1 MKKVRRIL
9 LCVFLIFCVMGFY
22 IPESNAILYS
32 NNTSFPYN
40 INISLNGQNLND
52 SKNSISLTNNS
63 LVKISINL
71 TRKANSSINNSNEVV
86 ISLPKQFS
94 GMSYI
99 GNTPGFNFSVN
110 GDKLTIKLIDNG
122 YKLVNGSK
130 VPIIGATFNATATF
144 NSNSSNQSISTTIN
158 VGGEVIP
165 LVITPQNTNKVNSTS
180 NSDTGNKSIINGS
193 LQYGSLTKKV
203 YDNSTKKWVSSERIE
218 NNGGIIKER
227 YELDITTKGDNYTCD
242 DVLDNSAMNYIKNSV
257 EILNSSNQ
265 NITKNCLITYSKN
278 TMNIKF
284 PNSGTYIIYYDVDIN
299 TSELSNTIGI
309 ALSNYAYLYNN
320 INKLIAGN
328 SATIH
333 IEPNS
338 INPAFSKTIT
348 SGKSYSKIGDMI
360 DYALYINMKSN
371 YTDIQEVKGIKVIDK
386 LPPGLKIEN
395 INDINVNLVS
405 SSSNLNDLGPNVNT
419 IVEQTINVNQTF
431 NEPTVVMNTAG
442 TEIYIYI
449 PDTDDFGYQVNYDA
463 EVTKLESS
471 FTNTASISYDKTIK
485 TSSATA
491 YYSGSQGSFLAYKT
505 VSTNKLTDYDSQNV
519 LYGINVNTYGEET
532 TNNLNITDTLQKGVI
547 LNSVNLKGYSAVAKL
562 ENGIYIKK
570 EDGFTIK
577 YGLNNNNQY
586 YVKIDNNNNIGKGN
600 NYDFILNTSFSNVPN
615 GTTVNNTAYVNGIP
629 TNTVTTKKGYEIEAI
644 KVSSENLNDT
654 LSGAKYVVYSE
665 NGTKITTVES
675 NNTGKI
681 EFSVPKAGE
690 YYLKEIKA
698 PIGYAI
704 NPDKILFNVTSN
716 DIGKIISIGD
726 LKDIPIS
733 QIKGTVVI
741 TKENEAGTPLAG
753 AKIEIINS
761 ANKVVYTGVTNS
773 KGEITDANLPYGTYT
788 YREIAAPT
796 GYTINTQVGKFEI
809 TSNGQIVNE
818 TIKDNKIEGTVV
830 ITKENE
836 AGTPL
841 AGAKIE
847 IINSANK
854 VVYTGVT
861 NSKGEITDA
870 NLPYGT
876 YTYREIAAPT
886 GYTINT
892 QVGKFKITSN
902 GQVVNETIKDKKV
915 TDTTNSTGDKKVAN
929 TTNSTGDKKVTDT
942 TNSTGDKKVTNT
954 TNSTGNKKVTGTTNS
969 TGDKRVTGT
978 TNSTGDKK
986 VTDTTNS
993 TGDKKVANTTNS
1005 TGDKKV
1011 TGTANSTGDKKVT
1024 DTTNSTG
1031 DKKITNTTNSTGDK
1045 KVTDTTNSTGD
1056 KKVTDT
1062 TNSTGDKKV
1071 TGTTNSTGD
1080 KKVTDTTNS
1089 TGDKKV
1095 TNTTNST
1102 GNKKVTG
1109 TTNST
1114 GDKKVTGTTNSTGD
1128 KKVTD
1133 TTNST
1138 GDKKVANTT
1147 NSTGDKKVTD
1157 TTNSTG
1163 DKKVTRIKT
1172 LPDTGINSYYN
1183 ILLLIILFIVLLTIL
1198 IIIFIIKQS
1207 KNRSL

>member
-9 LCVFLIFCVMGFY
+9 LCVFLIFCVMAFY

-203 YDNSTKKWVSSERIE
+203 YDNSTKKWVSNEIIG

-227 YELDITTKGDNYTCD
+227 YKLDITTKGDNYTCD

-265 NITKNCLITYSKN
+265 NIIKNCLITYSKN

-505 VSTNKLTDYDSQNV
+505 VSTNKLTDYDSQNI
-519 LYGINVNTYGEET
+519 LYGINVDTYGEET
-532 TNNLNITDTLQKGVI
+532 ANNLNITDTLQKGVI

-586 YVKIDNNNNIGKGN
+586 YVKIDNNNNNIGKGN

-716 DIGKIISIGD
+716 DIGKITNIGD
-726 LKDIPIS
+726 LKDTPIN
-733 QIKGTVVI
+733 QIEGSVVI

-818 TIKDNKIEGTVV
+818 TIKDKKVTNTTNSTGDKKITNTTNSTGDKKITNTTNSTGDKKVTGTTNSTGDKK
-830 ITKENE
+830 ITNTTNSTGDKKVTNTTNSTGDKKVT
-836 AGTPL
+836 GT
-841 AGAKIE
+841 
-847 IINSANK
+847 INS
-854 VVYTGVT
+854 TGDKKITNTT
-861 NSKGEITDA
+861 NSTGDKKVTGTTNSTGE
-870 NLPYGT
+870 
-876 YTYREIAAPT
+876 
-886 GYTINT
+886 
-892 QVGKFKITSN
+892 
-902 GQVVNETIKDKKV
+902 KKV

-942 TNSTGDKKVTNT
+942 TNSTGDKK
-954 TNSTGNKKVTGTTNS
+954 
-969 TGDKRVTGT
+969 
-978 TNSTGDKK
+978 
-986 VTDTTNS
+986 
-993 TGDKKVANTTNS
+993 
-1005 TGDKKV
+1005 
-1011 TGTANSTGDKKVT
+1011 
-1024 DTTNSTG
+1024 
-1031 DKKITNTTNSTGDK
+1031 ITNTTNSTGDK
-1045 KVTDTTNSTGD
+1045 KVAN
-1056 KKVTDT
+1056 
-1062 TNSTGDKKV
+1062 
-1071 TGTTNSTGD
+1071 
-1080 KKVTDTTNS
+1080 
-1089 TGDKKV
+1089 
-1095 TNTTNST
+1095 
-1102 GNKKVTG
+1102 
-1109 TTNST
+1109 
-1114 GDKKVTGTTNSTGD
+1114 
-1128 KKVTD
+1128 

-1163 DKKVTRIKT
+1163 DKKVTGIKT

>member
-40 INISLNGQNLND
+40 ISISLNGQNLND

-180 NSDTGNKSIINGS
+180 NSDTGNRSIINGS

-203 YDNSTKKWVSSERIE
+203 YDNSTKKWVSNEIIG

-227 YELDITTKGDNYTCD
+227 YKLDITTKGDNYTCD

-519 LYGINVNTYGEET
+519 LYGINVDTYGEET
-532 TNNLNITDTLQKGVI
+532 ANNLNITDTLQKGVI

-586 YVKIDNNNNIGKGN
+586 YVKIDNNNNNIGKGN

-796 GYTINTQVGKFEI
+796 GYTINI
-809 TSNGQIVNE
+809 
-818 TIKDNKIEGTVV
+818 
-830 ITKENE
+830 
-836 AGTPL
+836 
-841 AGAKIE
+841 
-847 IINSANK
+847 
-854 VVYTGVT
+854 
-861 NSKGEITDA
+861 
-870 NLPYGT
+870 
-876 YTYREIAAPT
+876 
-886 GYTINT
+886 

-902 GQVVNETIKDKKV
+902 GQVVNETIKDKKVTDTTNSTGDKKVTNTTNSTGNKKV

-942 TNSTGDKKVTNT
+942 TNSTGDKKITNT
-954 TNSTGNKKVTGTTNS
+954 TNST
-969 TGDKRVTGT
+969 R
-978 TNSTGDKK
+978 
-986 VTDTTNS
+986 
-993 TGDKKVANTTNS
+993 DKKVA
-1005 TGDKKV
+1005 
-1011 TGTANSTGDKKVT
+1011 
-1024 DTTNSTG
+1024 
-1031 DKKITNTTNSTGDK
+1031 NTTNSTGDK

-1062 TNSTGDKKV
+1062 TNSTGDKK
-1071 TGTTNSTGD
+1071 
-1080 KKVTDTTNS
+1080 
-1089 TGDKKV
+1089 
-1095 TNTTNST
+1095 
-1102 GNKKVTG
+1102 
-1109 TTNST
+1109 
-1114 GDKKVTGTTNSTGD
+1114 
-1128 KKVTD
+1128 
-1133 TTNST
+1133 
-1138 GDKKVANTT
+1138 A
-1147 NSTGDKKVTD
+1147 
-1157 TTNSTG
+1157 
-1163 DKKVTRIKT
+1163 TRIKT

>member
-9 LCVFLIFCVMGFY
+9 LCVFLIFCVMAFY

-165 LVITPQNTNKVNSTS
+165 LAITPQNTNKVNSTS

-203 YDNSTKKWVSSERIE
+203 YDNSTKKWVSSEIIE

-257 EILNSSNQ
+257 EILNSSNSNQ

-405 SSSNLNDLGPNVNT
+405 SSSSLNDLGPNVNT

-471 FTNTASISYDKTIK
+471 FTNTASITYDKTIK

-505 VSTNKLTDYDSQNV
+505 VSTNKLTDYDSQNI
-519 LYGINVNTYGEET
+519 LYGINVDTYGEET

-644 KVSSENLNDT
+644 KVSSKNLNDT

-716 DIGKIISIGD
+716 DIGKITNIGD
-726 LKDIPIS
+726 LKDTPIN
-733 QIKGTVVI
+733 QIEGTVVI

-836 AGTPL
+836 TGTPL

-876 YTYREIAAPT
+876 YTYREIVAPT

-902 GQVVNETIKDKKV
+902 GQVVNETIK
-915 TDTTNSTGDKKVAN
+915 
-929 TTNSTGDKKVTDT
+929 
-942 TNSTGDKKVTNT
+942 
-954 TNSTGNKKVTGTTNS
+954 
-969 TGDKRVTGT
+969 
-978 TNSTGDKK
+978 
-986 VTDTTNS
+986 
-993 TGDKKVANTTNS
+993 
-1005 TGDKKV
+1005 
-1011 TGTANSTGDKKVT
+1011 
-1024 DTTNSTG
+1024 
-1031 DKKITNTTNSTGDK
+1031 
-1045 KVTDTTNSTGD
+1045 
-1056 KKVTDT
+1056 
-1062 TNSTGDKKV
+1062 
-1071 TGTTNSTGD
+1071 
-1080 KKVTDTTNS
+1080 
-1089 TGDKKV
+1089 
-1095 TNTTNST
+1095 
-1102 GNKKVTG
+1102 
-1109 TTNST
+1109 
-1114 GDKKVTGTTNSTGD
+1114 
-1128 KKVTD
+1128 
-1133 TTNST
+1133 
-1138 GDKKVANTT
+1138 
-1147 NSTGDKKVTD
+1147 DKKVTD

>member
-22 IPESNAILYS
+22 IPETNAILYS

-94 GMSYI
+94 GMSYM

-122 YKLVNGSK
+122 YKVVNGSK

-144 NSNSSNQSISTTIN
+144 NSNSSNQNISTTIN

-165 LVITPQNTNKVNSTS
+165 LVITPQNTNKVNSNS
-180 NSDTGNKSIINGS
+180 NSDTGNKSTIDGNY
-193 LQYGSLTKKV
+193 QYGSIIKKE
-203 YDNSTKKWVSSERIE
+203 YDNVTKSWVNNENIQ
-218 NNGGIIKER
+218 NNGGIIKEK
-227 YELDITTKGDNYTCD
+227 YKINIITKGNNYTCD
-242 DVLDNSAMNYIKNSV
+242 DVLDNSAMNYINSSV
-257 EILNSSNQ
+257 KILNSSNQ
-265 NITKNCLITYSKN
+265 NITKNCLITYNKN

-284 PNSGTYIIYYDVDIN
+284 PNSGKYTVYYDININ
-299 TSELSNTIGI
+299 TSKLSNNVSTP
-309 ALSNYAYLYNN
+309 LLNYAYLYNN
-320 INKLIAGN
+320 INKMIGN
-328 SATIH
+328 DSASIQ

-338 INPAFSKTIT
+338 INPAFSKIIT

-371 YTDIQEVKGIKVIDK
+371 YTDIQEVKGIRVIDK
-386 LPPGLKIEN
+386 LPFGLKIEN
-395 INDINVNLVS
+395 INDININLIDKGL
-405 SSSNLNDLGPNVNT
+405 NLNNSIPSVNT
-419 IVEQTINVNQTF
+419 IVEQTININQTF

-519 LYGINVNTYGEET
+519 SYGINVDTYGEET

-665 NGTKITTVES
+665 NGTKITNVES

-773 KGEITDANLPYGTYT
+773 KGEITEGNLPYGTYTYREIAAPTGYTINTQVGKFEITSNGQIINETIKDNKIEGTVVITKENEAGTPLAGAKIEIINSANKIVYTGVTNSKGEITDANLPYGTYT

-818 TIKDNKIEGTVV
+818 TIKDK
-830 ITKENE
+830 K
-836 AGTPL
+836 
-841 AGAKIE
+841 
-847 IINSANK
+847 
-854 VVYTGVT
+854 VT
-861 NSKGEITDA
+861 NTTNSTGDKKVTDTT
-870 NLPYGT
+870 NS
-876 YTYREIAAPT
+876 T
-886 GYTINT
+886 GDKKATNT
-892 QVGKFKITSN
+892 TNSTGDKKVTNTTNSTG
-902 GQVVNETIKDKKV
+902 DKKV
-915 TDTTNSTGDKKVAN
+915 TDTTNSTGDKKVTDTTNSIGDKKVTNTTNSTGDKKVTNTTNSTGDKKVTDTTNSTGDKKVTGTTNSTGDKKVTN

-954 TNSTGNKKVTGTTNS
+954 TNSTG
-969 TGDKRVTGT
+969 
-978 TNSTGDKK
+978 DKK
-986 VTDTTNS
+986 A
-993 TGDKKVANTTNS
+993 TG
-1005 TGDKKV
+1005 
-1011 TGTANSTGDKKVT
+1011 
-1024 DTTNSTG
+1024 
-1031 DKKITNTTNSTGDK
+1031 TTNSTGDK

-1071 TGTTNSTGD
+1071 TNTTNSTGDKKATNTTNSTGD
-1080 KKVTDTTNS
+1080 KKVT
-1089 TGDKKV
+1089 
-1095 TNTTNST
+1095 
-1102 GNKKVTG
+1102 
-1109 TTNST
+1109 
-1114 GDKKVTGTTNSTGD
+1114 
-1128 KKVTD
+1128 
-1133 TTNST
+1133 
-1138 GDKKVANTT
+1138 NTT

-1163 DKKVTRIKT
+1163 DKKVTGIKT

-1183 ILLLIILFIVLLTIL
+1183 ILLLIILFIVLLTIF

>member
-9 LCVFLIFCVMGFY
+9 LCVFLIFCVMAFY

-203 YDNSTKKWVSSERIE
+203 YDNSTKKWVSNEIIG

-227 YELDITTKGDNYTCD
+227 YKLDITTKGDNYTCD

-519 LYGINVNTYGEET
+519 LYGINVDTYGEET

-741 TKENEAGTPLAG
+741 TKENETGTPLAG

-929 TTNSTGDKKVTDT
+929 TTNSTGDKKV
-942 TNSTGDKKVTNT
+942 
-954 TNSTGNKKVTGTTNS
+954 
-969 TGDKRVTGT
+969 
-978 TNSTGDKK
+978 
-986 VTDTTNS
+986 
-993 TGDKKVANTTNS
+993 A
-1005 TGDKKV
+1005 
-1011 TGTANSTGDKKVT
+1011 
-1024 DTTNSTG
+1024 
-1031 DKKITNTTNSTGDK
+1031 NTTNSTGDK
-1045 KVTDTTNSTGD
+1045 KVTDTTNSTGN

-1080 KKVTDTTNS
+1080 KKVTN
-1089 TGDKKV
+1089 
-1095 TNTTNST
+1095 
-1102 GNKKVTG
+1102 
-1109 TTNST
+1109 
-1114 GDKKVTGTTNSTGD
+1114 TTNSTGD

-1133 TTNST
+1133 
-1138 GDKKVANTT
+1138 TT

>member
-9 LCVFLIFCVMGFY
+9 LCVFLIFCVMAFY

-165 LVITPQNTNKVNSTS
+165 LAITPQNTNKVNSTS

-203 YDNSTKKWVSSERIE
+203 YDNSTKKWVSSEIIE

-257 EILNSSNQ
+257 EILNSSNSNQ

-405 SSSNLNDLGPNVNT
+405 SSSSLNDLGPNVNT

-471 FTNTASISYDKTIK
+471 FTNTASITYDKTIK

-505 VSTNKLTDYDSQNV
+505 VSTNKLTDYDSQNI
-519 LYGINVNTYGEET
+519 LYGINVDTYGEET

-644 KVSSENLNDT
+644 KVSSKNLNDT

-716 DIGKIISIGD
+716 DIGKITNIGD
-726 LKDIPIS
+726 LKDTPIN
-733 QIKGTVVI
+733 QIEGTVVI

-836 AGTPL
+836 TGTPL

-876 YTYREIAAPT
+876 YTYREIVAPT

-942 TNSTGDKKVTNT
+942 TNSTGDKKVTDTTNSTGDKKVANT
-954 TNSTGNKKVTGTTNS
+954 TNSTGN
-969 TGDKRVTGT
+969 
-978 TNSTGDKK
+978 KK

-1011 TGTANSTGDKKVT
+1011 TN
-1024 DTTNSTG
+1024 TTNSTG
-1031 DKKITNTTNSTGDK
+1031 DKKVTNTTNSTGDK
-1045 KVTDTTNSTGD
+1045 KVTGTANSTGN

-1095 TNTTNST
+1095 ANTTNST
-1102 GNKKVTG
+1102 GDKKVTD

-1128 KKVTD
+1128 KKVTN
-1133 TTNST
+1133 TNNST
-1138 GDKKVANTT
+1138 GDKKVTGTANSTGDKKVTDTT

>member
-71 TRKANSSINNSNEVV
+71 TRKANSSISNSNEIV

-94 GMSYI
+94 GMSYA

-110 GDKLTIKLIDNG
+110 GDELIIKLINDG
-122 YKLVNGSK
+122 YKIINGSK

-144 NSNSSNQSISTTIN
+144 NSNSNNQNISTTIN
-158 VGGEVIP
+158 IAGKVIP
-165 LVITPQNTNKVNSTS
+165 LVITPQNTNKVNSNS
-180 NSDTGNKSIINGS
+180 NSDTGNKSTIDGNY
-193 LQYGSLTKKV
+193 QYGSIIKKE
-203 YDNSTKKWVSSERIE
+203 YDNVTKSWVNNENIQ
-218 NNGGIIKER
+218 NNGGIIKEK
-227 YELDITTKGDNYTCD
+227 YKINIITKGNNYTCD
-242 DVLDNSAMNYIKNSV
+242 DVLDNSAMNYINSSV
-257 EILNSSNQ
+257 KILNSSNQ
-265 NITKNCLITYSKN
+265 NITKNCLITYNKN

-284 PNSGTYIIYYDVDIN
+284 PNSGKYTVYYDININ
-299 TSELSNTIGI
+299 TSKLSNNVSTP
-309 ALSNYAYLYNN
+309 LLNYAYLYNN
-320 INKLIAGN
+320 INKMIGN
-328 SATIH
+328 DSASIQ

-338 INPAFSKTIT
+338 INPAFSKIIT

-371 YTDIQEVKGIKVIDK
+371 YTDIQEVKGIRVIDK
-386 LPPGLKIEN
+386 LPFGLKIEN
-395 INDINVNLVS
+395 INDININLIDKGL
-405 SSSNLNDLGPNVNT
+405 NLNNSIPSVNT
-419 IVEQTINVNQTF
+419 IVEQTININQTF

-463 EVTKLESS
+463 EVTKLKGS
-471 FTNTASISYDKTIK
+471 FTNTASMTYDKTNK

-519 LYGINVNTYGEET
+519 LYGINVDTYGEET

-733 QIKGTVVI
+733 HIKGTVVI

-809 TSNGQIVNE
+809 TSNGQIINE

-892 QVGKFKITSN
+892 QVGKFEIISN
-902 GQVVNETIKDKKV
+902 GQIVNETIKDKKV
-915 TDTTNSTGDKKVAN
+915 TDTTNSTGDKKVTGTTNSTGDKKVTN

-942 TNSTGDKKVTNT
+942 TNSTGDKKVTGTTNSTGDKKVTDT

-969 TGDKRVTGT
+969 TGDK
-978 TNSTGDKK
+978 
-986 VTDTTNS
+986 
-993 TGDKKVANTTNS
+993 
-1005 TGDKKV
+1005 KV
-1011 TGTANSTGDKKVT
+1011 TG
-1024 DTTNSTG
+1024 
-1031 DKKITNTTNSTGDK
+1031 
-1045 KVTDTTNSTGD
+1045 TTNSTGD

-1095 TNTTNST
+1095 T
-1102 GNKKVTG
+1102 
-1109 TTNST
+1109 
-1114 GDKKVTGTTNSTGD
+1114 DTTNSTGD

-1138 GDKKVANTT
+1138 GN
-1147 NSTGDKKVTD
+1147 KKVTD

-1163 DKKVTRIKT
+1163 DKKVTNTTNSTGDKKVTGIKT

-1207 KNRSL
+1207 KNRSI

>member
-71 TRKANSSINNSNEVV
+71 TRKANSSISNSNEIV

-94 GMSYI
+94 GMSYA

-110 GDKLTIKLIDNG
+110 GDELIIKLINDG
-122 YKLVNGSK
+122 YKIINGSK

-144 NSNSSNQSISTTIN
+144 NSNSNNQNISTTIN
-158 VGGEVIP
+158 IAGKVIP
-165 LVITPQNTNKVNSTS
+165 LVITPQNTNKVNSNS
-180 NSDTGNKSIINGS
+180 NSDTGNKSTIDGNY
-193 LQYGSLTKKV
+193 QYGSIIKKE
-203 YDNSTKKWVSSERIE
+203 YDNVTKSWVNNENIQ
-218 NNGGIIKER
+218 NNGGIIKEK
-227 YELDITTKGDNYTCD
+227 YKINIITKGNNYTCD
-242 DVLDNSAMNYIKNSV
+242 DVLDNSAMNYINSSV
-257 EILNSSNQ
+257 KILNSSNQ
-265 NITKNCLITYSKN
+265 NITKNCLITYNKN

-284 PNSGTYIIYYDVDIN
+284 PNSGKYTVYYDININ
-299 TSELSNTIGI
+299 TSKLSNNVSTP
-309 ALSNYAYLYNN
+309 LLNYAYLYNN
-320 INKLIAGN
+320 INKMIGN
-328 SATIH
+328 DSASIQ

-338 INPAFSKTIT
+338 INPAFSKIIT

-371 YTDIQEVKGIKVIDK
+371 YTDIQEVKGIRVIDK
-386 LPPGLKIEN
+386 LPFGLKIEN
-395 INDINVNLVS
+395 INDININLIDKGL
-405 SSSNLNDLGPNVNT
+405 NLNNSIPSVNT
-419 IVEQTINVNQTF
+419 IVEQTININQTF

-463 EVTKLESS
+463 EVTKLKGS
-471 FTNTASISYDKTIK
+471 FTNTASMTYDKTNK

-519 LYGINVNTYGEET
+519 LYGINVDTYGEET

-733 QIKGTVVI
+733 HIKGTVVI

-809 TSNGQIVNE
+809 TSNGQIINETIKDNKIEGIVVITKENEAGTPLAGAKIEIINSANKVVYTGVTNSKGEITDANLPYGTYTYREIAAPTGYTINTQVGKFEITSNGQIINE

-892 QVGKFKITSN
+892 QVGKFEIISN
-902 GQVVNETIKDKKV
+902 GQIVNETIK
-915 TDTTNSTGDKKVAN
+915 
-929 TTNSTGDKKVTDT
+929 
-942 TNSTGDKKVTNT
+942 
-954 TNSTGNKKVTGTTNS
+954 
-969 TGDKRVTGT
+969 
-978 TNSTGDKK
+978 
-986 VTDTTNS
+986 
-993 TGDKKVANTTNS
+993 
-1005 TGDKKV
+1005 
-1011 TGTANSTGDKKVT
+1011 
-1024 DTTNSTG
+1024 
-1031 DKKITNTTNSTGDK
+1031 
-1045 KVTDTTNSTGD
+1045 D

-1080 KKVTDTTNS
+1080 KKVTNTTNS

-1095 TNTTNST
+1095 TDTTNST
-1102 GNKKVTG
+1102 GDKKVTG

-1138 GDKKVANTT
+1138 GDKKVTDTT

-1163 DKKVTRIKT
+1163 NKKVTDTTNSTGDKKVTNTTNSTGDKKVTGIKT

-1207 KNRSL
+1207 KNRSI

>member
-99 GNTPGFNFSVN
+99 GNTPDFNFSVN

-144 NSNSSNQSISTTIN
+144 NSNSSNQNISTTIN

-203 YDNSTKKWVSSERIE
+203 YNNSTKKWVSSERIE

-278 TMNIKF
+278 IMNIKF

-386 LPPGLKIEN
+386 LPPDLKIEN

-519 LYGINVNTYGEET
+519 SYGINVDTYGEET

-698 PIGYAI
+698 PIGY
-704 NPDKILFNVTSN
+704 
-716 DIGKIISIGD
+716 
-726 LKDIPIS
+726 
-733 QIKGTVVI
+733 
-741 TKENEAGTPLAG
+741 
-753 AKIEIINS
+753 
-761 ANKVVYTGVTNS
+761 
-773 KGEITDANLPYGTYT
+773 
-788 YREIAAPT
+788 
-796 GYTINTQVGKFEI
+796 TINTQVGKFEI

-892 QVGKFKITSN
+892 QVGKFEITSNRQIINETIKDNKIEGTVVITKENEAGTPLADAKIEIINSANKVVYTGVTNSKGEITDANLPYGTYTYREIAAPTGYTINTQVGKFEITSN
-902 GQVVNETIKDKKV
+902 GQIVNETIKDKKV
-915 TDTTNSTGDKKVAN
+915 TGITNSTGDKKV
-929 TTNSTGDKKVTDT
+929 
-942 TNSTGDKKVTNT
+942 
-954 TNSTGNKKVTGTTNS
+954 
-969 TGDKRVTGT
+969 
-978 TNSTGDKK
+978 
-986 VTDTTNS
+986 
-993 TGDKKVANTTNS
+993 
-1005 TGDKKV
+1005 
-1011 TGTANSTGDKKVT
+1011 
-1024 DTTNSTG
+1024 
-1031 DKKITNTTNSTGDK
+1031 TNTTNSTGDK

-1071 TGTTNSTGD
+1071 TDTTNSTGDKKVTNTINSTGD

-1095 TNTTNST
+1095 T
-1102 GNKKVTG
+1102 G

-1114 GDKKVTGTTNSTGD
+1114 RDKKVT
-1128 KKVTD
+1128 
-1133 TTNST
+1133 
-1138 GDKKVANTT
+1138 NTI

-1163 DKKVTRIKT
+1163 DKKVTGIKT

>member
-9 LCVFLIFCVMGFY
+9 LCVFLIFCVMAFY

-165 LVITPQNTNKVNSTS
+165 LAITPQNTNKVNSTS

-203 YDNSTKKWVSSERIE
+203 YDNSTKKWVSSEIIE

-257 EILNSSNQ
+257 EILNSSNSNQ

-405 SSSNLNDLGPNVNT
+405 SSSSLNDLGPNVNT

-471 FTNTASISYDKTIK
+471 FTNTASITYDKTIK

-505 VSTNKLTDYDSQNV
+505 VSTNKLTDYDSQNI
-519 LYGINVNTYGEET
+519 LYGINVDTYGEET

-644 KVSSENLNDT
+644 KVSSKNLNDT

-716 DIGKIISIGD
+716 DIGKITNIGD
-726 LKDIPIS
+726 LKDTPIN
-733 QIKGTVVI
+733 QIEGTVVI

-836 AGTPL
+836 TGTPL

-876 YTYREIAAPT
+876 YTYREIVAPT

-942 TNSTGDKKVTNT
+942 TNSTGDKKVT
-954 TNSTGNKKVTGTTNS
+954 
-969 TGDKRVTGT
+969 
-978 TNSTGDKK
+978 
-986 VTDTTNS
+986 DTTNS

-1011 TGTANSTGDKKVT
+1011 TN
-1024 DTTNSTG
+1024 TTNSTG
-1031 DKKITNTTNSTGDK
+1031 DKKVTNTTNSTGDK
-1045 KVTDTTNSTGD
+1045 KVTGTANSTGN

-1095 TNTTNST
+1095 ANTTNST
-1102 GNKKVTG
+1102 GDKKVTD

-1128 KKVTD
+1128 KKVTN
-1133 TTNST
+1133 TNNST
-1138 GDKKVANTT
+1138 GDKKVTGTANSTGDKKVTDTT